1 MYNILICDD
10 QSDIVNALKI
20 YLAPEG
26 YQLLKEPILVKQ
38 LLPEDEFQASYQV
51 VNDDV
56 FRLPATGGSGFHSAS
71 LGVYLLCTAL
81 MLALFPMARKREG

>member
-1 MYNILICDD
+1 ME
-10 QSDIVNALKI
+10 S
-20 YLAPEG
+20 PPG

-38 LLPEDEFQASYQV
+38 LAPENEFQASYQV

-56 FRLPATGGSGFHSAS
+56 FRLPATGGSGFYPVS

-81 MLALFPMARKREG
+81 MLVLFPMTRKREG